1 MYPENFL
8 IDGFKKLNSQ
18 PYTLY
23 FNDFVY
29 LHNVFFH
36 NIHFVILRTLPAKH
50 VEKIAEQMRK
60 HNINALLIIG
70 GFEVSF
76 TLSFCLCSFCF

>member
-1 MYPENFL
+1 MYFYNL
-8 IDGFKKLNSQ
+8 
-18 PYTLY
+18 
-23 FNDFVY
+23 
-29 LHNVFFH
+29 FH
-36 NIHFVILRTLPAKH
+36 NTHFLILRTLPAKH

-76 TLSFCLCSFCF
+76 RLFFVSARFAFNLLNLSVDASHL